1 MCVWW
6 DGGGGDGGEV
16 CAYTVVVVVG
26 TKQSY
31 QSAMPFSQCNSR
43 NIMIPSPLLV
53 VATLSRNP

>member
-1 MCVWW
+1 MGVWW

-16 CAYTVVVVVG
+16 CAYTVVVVGG

-43 NIMIPSPLLV
+43 NIV
-53 VATLSRNP
+53 YNETLSLTSNSNP